1 MGRCSLKTPGCDTK
15 RCYVY
20 GRWYSR
26 PRSLWTLFKV
36 EGYCLR
42 ILDFQLKYEVFDA
55 MYMLFLLFLF
65 HTYRVCFLGN
75 LEIAMIY
82 HSIRYRPFD
91 ILYMLLLLVLNGPI
105 LVLST
110 CYYYKIMGVLSELM
124 GR

>member
-1 MGRCSLKTPGCDTK
+1 MK
-15 RCYVY
+15 YV
-20 GRWYSR
+20 
-26 PRSLWTLFKV
+26 
-36 EGYCLR
+36 
-42 ILDFQLKYEVFDA
+42 VFDA

-65 HTYRVCFLGN
+65 HTYRVWFPWK

-91 ILYMLLLLVLNGPI
+91 ILFMLFLLVLNGAI